1 MTGTMTLKNP
11 PPYPRLG
18 ELYRALAGALD
29 TKVRAEDCNVDRL
42 AREGEYDWSL
52 LPTLQ
57 QTLIT
62 KPLKAATDI
71 EFAELVGQ
79 FAGHLHSDYL
89 RVVAHIAL
97 DSLNRAEALP
107 LLVEHY
113 FAPQGINLLCS
124 MKRVFDGP
132 DLVAL
137 LDPAKQPIAV
147 VLDWFDQSNGLDFV
161 RTTYPAST
169 DTDRLN
175 RELITRWATGTQIPD
190 STTIKRIAEDVS
202 KRVGSIE
209 QEWVRNLRRWM
220 VAARALSW
228 LENKSPVPF
237 RGFML
242 RHLLLGL
249 PEIDIGRILSLA
261 IIEAGERFSA
271 LTMPALMLYEDL
283 KRTTPKAPGDQA
295 RTQENLTAFRRLCE
309 DHDPEGRTRFHLD
322 WLLGRWNVLSG
333 RYRDALH
340 HYQQAAKLANY
351 RAGGQQKQI
360 VEETLVL
367 AAFIGGNK
375 PLLKR
380 LKHRAIVLGLFTDPR
395 SAEVI
400 EDWEIEHLRQQ
411 FHRTFPRQGR
421 FREAADP
428 EGDQEQLPFLILN
441 KEQLAAL
448 EPDLRNPNRVRT
460 VRAPDGQTRRWPQ
473 LGFFASVGRIDAVE
487 ALLEHGASVD
497 QLDEAGGSALLNALQ
512 RAEDTGDRRALDLLL
527 EHRHSK
533 DSLDSATT
541 RKRHTPLICAVRY
554 GEPDV
559 VGRLLAMGATPDRR
573 GQVDDLTP
581 LYRCLSSIGAI
592 RKPAGVV
599 QSLRD
604 SLLADPDHMQREVH
618 RRYNINLGG
627 VFGDERTLRDSLAHP
642 RHQAIFEGLVA
653 AMVKEEADRLS
664 EPKLL
669 HIVELLLKAGAN
681 PNAAHQYPARGRTP
695 LMLAA
700 ENDSAEAFDLMMHH
714 GGDPYR
720 QDAEGQDCTRTAVG
734 FGSRRVVE
742 RLRRHGIM

>member
-1 MTGTMTLKNP
+1 MARTMTSKDH

-57 QTLIT
+57 QNLIT
-62 KPLKAATDI
+62 NPLRDATDN
-71 EFAELVGQ
+71 EFAEIVGQ
-79 FAGHLHSDYL
+79 FAGHLHCDYL

-124 MKRVFDGP
+124 LKRAFGGP
-132 DLVAL
+132 DLMAL
-137 LDPAKQPIAV
+137 LDPAKQPLAV
-147 VLDWFDQSNGLDFV
+147 VLDWFDQSNGLNFA
-161 RTTYPAST
+161 RTTYPEST

-175 RELITRWATGTQIPD
+175 RELIARWASGVQIPD
-190 STTIKRIAEDVS
+190 LPSIKRITDDVS
-202 KRVGSIE
+202 KRVGSVE
-209 QEWVRNLRRWM
+209 LEWGRNLRRWM

-237 RGFML
+237 RGLML
-242 RHLLLGL
+242 RHLVLGL
-249 PEIDIGRILSLA
+249 PEIDIGRVLSLA
-261 IIEAGERFSA
+261 VTEAEKRFSA
-271 LTMPALMLYEDL
+271 LTMPAFMLYEDL
-283 KRTTPKAPGDQA
+283 KPTTPKAPGVQA
-295 RTQENLTAFRRLCE
+295 RTQETLNAFRRLCE
-309 DHDPEGRTRFHLD
+309 DHDPEGRTRFHLA
-322 WLLGRWNVLSG
+322 WLLGRWHVLSG
-333 RYRDALH
+333 QFRDALR
-340 HYQQAAKLANY
+340 YYEEAAELANY

-367 AAFIGGNK
+367 AAFIGGEK

-380 LKHRAIVLGLFTDPR
+380 LKHRAIVFGLFPDPR
-395 SAEVI
+395 SDEVI
-400 EDWEIEHLRQQ
+400 EAWEIEQLRQQ
-411 FHRTFPRQGR
+411 FHRIFPRQGR
-421 FREAADP
+421 FPEAADL
-428 EGDQEQLPFLILN
+428 EDEQGPLPFLMLN
-441 KEQLAAL
+441 EEELAAL
-448 EPDLRNPNRVRT
+448 EPDLRNPCRVRT
-460 VRAPDGQTRRWPQ
+460 VRAPDGQSRRWPQ
-473 LGFFASVGRIDAVE
+473 LGFFASVGRIDAVQ
-487 ALLEHGASVD
+487 ALLEQGALVD

-527 EHRHSK
+527 EHTHSK
-533 DSLDSATT
+533 GTLDSATT

-573 GQVDDLTP
+573 GQIDDLTP

-592 RKPAGVV
+592 RKPARLA
-599 QSLRD
+599 QSLRGA
-604 SLLADPDHMQREVH
+604 LLADPDHMQREV
-618 RRYNINLGG
+618 RRRHNISLGG

-642 RHQAIFEGLVA
+642 GHLAIFEELVA
-653 AMVKEEADRLS
+653 AIVKEEAGRLA

-681 PNAAHQYPARGRTP
+681 PNAAHQYPARGWTP

-700 ENDSAEAFDLMMHH
+700 ENDSVEAFDLMMHH

-720 QDAEGQDCTRTAVG
+720 QDAEGQDCSRIAVG